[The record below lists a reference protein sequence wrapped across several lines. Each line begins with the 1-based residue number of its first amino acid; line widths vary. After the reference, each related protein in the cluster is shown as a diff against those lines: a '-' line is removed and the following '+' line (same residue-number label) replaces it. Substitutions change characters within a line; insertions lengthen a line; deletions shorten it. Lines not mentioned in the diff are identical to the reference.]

1 MSSDGSERTELLDA
15 VLLATRKLTGQ
26 GILFSQAVA
35 DRLGLAATDAEALEQ
50 LAALGRATAGQIA
63 ELTGLTT
70 GAATRMIDR
79 LEQSGF
85 VRRAADPADRR
96 RVIVEPVVE
105 RVRDVEVQYAALRSA
120 TLTAIE
126 RYSDHD
132 LGLIRDYLERTL
144 EAGRE
149 QAARLTAPPTGP
161 ASDASSVAPLGG
173 TTSGR
178 LVFVSGAPYVTLHG
192 ESSMD
197 VLYRARFKGA
207 IPKVRV
213 RDGAVTVRYG
223 RLSWFEWRAQ
233 IAGQLL
239 EASAHWRDDQADI
252 ALNARVPWSIE
263 LRGGVSRLAGD
274 LASLE
279 LAGLDA
285 AGGVSKVDLNL
296 PLPRSIVPIRI
307 SGGAND
313 VTLHRPTGAGLRLRI
328 RGGANRVTVDGR
340 QVHGRG
346 EVTFDDATAAARPG
360 EVAFETRGFS
370 SLTERYEI
378 ELTGGANRLAV
389 DSR

>member
-1 MSSDGSERTELLDA
+1 MSRDDLGRRELLDA

-26 GILFSQAVA
+26 GIVFSQAVA
-35 DRLGLAATDAEALEQ
+35 DRLGLAATDAEALQQ

-96 RVIVEPVVE
+96 RVIVEPVLE
-105 RVRDVEVQYAALRSA
+105 RVRDVEVQYAALRTA
-120 TLTAIE
+120 TLAAIE
-126 RYSDHD
+126 RYSDRD

-144 EAGRE
+144 DAGRE
-149 QAARLTAPPTGP
+149 QTVRLTAPPTGP
-161 ASDASSVAPLGG
+161 GGDASSVAPLGG

-178 LVFVSGAPYVTLHG
+178 LVFVSGAPYVTLRG
-192 ESSMD
+192 EPSMD

-252 ALNARVPWSIE
+252 TLSARVPWSIE
-263 LRGGVSRLAGD
+263 LRGGVSRLTGD
-274 LASLE
+274 LVELQLAS
-279 LAGLDA
+279 LDA
-285 AGGVSKVDLNL
+285 AGGISKVDLDL

-313 VTLHRPTGAGLRLRI
+313 VTLHRPAGAGLRLRI
-328 RGGANRVTVDGR
+328 RGGANRVVVDGR
-340 QVHGRG
+340 PIRGRG
-346 EVTFDDATAAARPG
+346 EVAFDDTTDAPRPG
-360 EVAFETRGFS
+360 EVTFETPGFG
-370 SLTERYEI
+370 SLTERYEV
-378 ELTGGANRLAV
+378 ELTGGANRLTL
-389 DSR
+389 DIR